1 MHDTLHHKTNYH
13 KNAEENSARITNN
26 AIKGYRN
33 APFCVLPYYCF
44 DGNILT
50 LRPIKVDDINLLV

>member
-1 MHDTLHHKTNYH
+1 MHDTLHHKN
-13 KNAEENSARITNN
+13 KLPQNAEENSARITNN

-50 LRPIKVDDINLLV
+50 LPPIKVDDINLLM